1 MPPSLLADLNPAQRD
16 AVVGDGGALV
26 LAGAGTGKTR
36 VLVGRVAHLL
46 QNQLARPRDIL
57 AVTFTNKAARE
68 MRERVAAAVN
78 QNIGDLLVGTFH
90 SACHRMLRVHAR
102 HANLPRD
109 FQILDS
115 QDQLNFIRRTLREH
129 DINEDDFPPA
139 EVRAYI
145 NAAKEAALRANAVPT
160 PSARAR
166 QMAEIYARYETA
178 ARKEGRVDFAE
189 LLLAAAELLREN
201 QTLRA
206 HYANRFRHILI
217 DEFQD
222 TNKLQYDWLKLLD
235 SGTNHFFAV
244 GDDDQSIYAFRGA
257 EPGVMQKFQR
267 DFRAEKIVRLER
279 NYRSTANILAA
290 ANGLIA
296 RNTSR
301 LGKTLRA
308 ASETDGARAMI
319 IRAPRAD
326 DEAAAVAAIINRK
339 RDDGSDLNAVAVLY
353 RMNAQSR
360 LLERKLTEAGIPYR
374 IYGGLRFFERME
386 VKNALAYVRL
396 AVADDDDAFRRAV
409 NAPPRGIGP
418 RALENLRAA
427 PRPTLCAAAWES
439 DIPKVANFAAL
450 IRELRDI
457 RETGGLAAL
466 AKATAEKTGLLEYLE
481 SRPKERDRADNLREF
496 AAAAAEFEREYNE
509 SVPAKD
515 NADRGLHNA
524 GRGLNPRPER
534 STPESIP
541 AKEQSFPANEESFPA
556 KAGTHSP
563 KSESFPA
570 QAGTHSS
577 SPETESD
584 LPDATLAFLSN
595 AALEAGDD
603 RPEGASAVAVNLMTA
618 HSAKGLEFDAVFV
631 AGLEEG
637 VFPHARSLES
647 GDRSAV
653 EEERRLMYVAMTRA
667 RRELFLC
674 LADERQLYGGVSR
687 NPPSRFLDEIPPERL
702 ANPESLKSVPVSTRM
717 SGQGGWESGRKFGG
731 SFGSGQGGWEQR
743 RRDIPKWSEQ
753 LPSGAGE
760 NKIASAVVSDAKGVS
775 GVAAVGKF
783 RPGQVVRHSRYGR
796 GVVVGQ
802 SGTGKSAEIKVAF
815 KSAGVRTF
823 KSALAKL
830 TPENS

>member
-46 QNQLARPRDIL
+46 QQQLAQPRDIL

-339 RDDGSDLNAVAVLY
+339 RDDGADLNAVAVLY

-418 RALENLRAA
+418 RALENLRAT

-509 SVPAKD
+509 SVPAKNNAD
-515 NADRGLHNA
+515 RGLHNADRGLHNA

-534 STPESIP
+534 STPIKPS
-541 AKEQSFPANEESFPA
+541 SRCSSV
-556 KAGTHSP
+556 GTHDSDA
-563 KSESFPA
+563 PA
-570 QAGTHSS
+570 SDSS
-577 SPETESD
+577 IPETESD

-595 AALEAGDD
+595 AALEAGDE

-702 ANPESLKSVPVSTRM
+702 ANPESLKPSPA
-717 SGQGGWESGRKFGG
+717 SGRGGWERS
-731 SFGSGQGGWEQR
+731 GWESR

-753 LPSGAGE
+753 LP
-760 NKIASAVVSDAKGVS
+760 AVGGVRSEDAKGVGGKAVAVATGSDAKGVS